1 MQLSESQQGPTKTYD
16 GAKSIC
22 IAYFVEILA
31 WSEGNQFEGS
41 VIISFL
47 NEVVATTEE
56 LRVRFQ
62 YEKAEVAFW
71 ENKVTE

>member
-1 MQLSESQQGPTKTYD
+1 MQLSESQQEPTKTYD
-16 GAKSIC
+16 GAKAIG

-56 LRVRFQ
+56 LRVRS
-62 YEKAEVAFW
+62 V
-71 ENKVTE
+71 